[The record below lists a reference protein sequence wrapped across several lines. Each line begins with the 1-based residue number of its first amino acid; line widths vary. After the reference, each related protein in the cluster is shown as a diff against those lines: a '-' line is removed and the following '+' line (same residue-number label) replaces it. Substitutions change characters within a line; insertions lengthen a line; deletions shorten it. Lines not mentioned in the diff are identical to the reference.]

1 MKKNLSSKNLA
12 TTIQTLLEQ
21 DKESLVM
28 QILETPKFS
37 RFIHAVKEVLE
48 RRDRKMSEFAK
59 TKIFSN
65 SQLNSTALQQIETST
80 NLKLEGAE
88 IIIDKTIV
96 AGTIIK
102 SGPRKIDATLAT
114 MLQTGLTKIQNQD

>member
-21 DKESLVM
+21 GKESLVM

-37 RFIHAVKEVLE
+37 RFALGIYGVLE
-48 RRDRKMSEFAK
+48 RRGRKAADFAK
-59 TKIFSN
+59 TKIYSGSILSSN
-65 SQLNSTALQQIETST
+65 ALQQIEAST
-80 NLKLEGAE
+80 KIDLDSAE
-88 IIIDKTIV
+88 IIIDKNIV

-102 SGPRKIDATLAT
+102 SGPRKIDATHAT
-114 MLQTGLTKIQNQD
+114 MLQSSLD

>member
-21 DKESLVM
+21 GKESLVM

-37 RFIHAVKEVLE
+37 RFALGIYGVLE
-48 RRDRKMSEFAK
+48 RRGRKAADFAK
-59 TKIFSN
+59 TKIYSGSILSSN
-65 SQLNSTALQQIETST
+65 ALQQIEAST
-80 NLKLEGAE
+80 KINLDSAE
-88 IIIDKTIV
+88 IIIDKNIV
-96 AGTIIK
+96 AGAIIK

-114 MLQTGLTKIQNQD
+114 MLSGALGN